1 MVGRIDANISTEVQ
15 VARSGEGAT
24 PNKKVQK
31 VANTQS
37 KMIKVERNS
46 SDEQEMTAVQA
57 KNLVGNMNSFLMSAD
72 SKLKFE
78 YHEEL
83 NEYYV
88 TIINTETDEVI
99 REIPSKKLMDIH
111 AAMREFVGLLVDRKI

>member
-1 MVGRIDANISTEVQ
+1 MVGRVDNDVSASSATLSREVQ
-15 VARSGEGAT
+15 KSAPIQAIQMKMEGK
-24 PNKKVQK
+24 PSNNEESMPK
-31 VANTQS
+31 
-37 KMIKVERNS
+37 E
-46 SDEQEMTAVQA
+46 QA
-57 KNLVGNMNSFLMSAD
+57 KSMVDSMNKFLMSAN
-72 SKLKFE
+72 SQLQFK

-88 TIINTETDEVI
+88 TIIDTTTDEII